1 MTELDFAVVGAE
13 PDRFAAAPTLV
24 FKLRVTETSGTPI
37 HVLALRCQIRI
48 EPQRRRYSPE
58 EEERLLALFGET
70 PQWGDSLKPFL
81 WTHASA
87 MVAGFA
93 GSTDVD
99 LAVACSYDLEVAAA
113 KYLHSLG
120 DGEIPLILLFNG
132 AVISTSADGSMSV
145 DPVPWHK
152 EFNYRLP
159 VAVWRRMMDLYFPD
173 SGWLRL
179 QRDTLDALE
188 RFKASRALFTADQA
202 LEALLK
208 EADAAHE

>member
-1 MTELDFAVVGAE
+1 MSELDFDVIGAE

-24 FKLRVTETSGTPI
+24 FKLKVTERSGAPI

-48 EPQRRRYSPE
+48 EPQRRRYAPE
-58 EEERLLALFGET
+58 EEERLLSLFGET
-70 PQWGDSLKPFL
+70 PQWGDSLRPFL
-81 WTHASA
+81 WTHAGA
-87 MVAGFA
+87 MVSGFT
-93 GSTDVD
+93 GETDVD
-99 LAVACSYDLEVAAA
+99 LPVACSYDLDVAAA
-113 KYLHSLG
+113 KYFHSLG

-132 AVISTSADGSMSV
+132 TVFASASDGGMSV

-152 EFNYRLP
+152 EFSYRLP
-159 VAVWRRMMDLYFPD
+159 VAVWRDMMDLYFPD

-179 QRDTLDALE
+179 QVGTLDALE

-208 EADAAHE
+208 EAEAGR